1 MKVSGRQTGS
11 LLAAYRVDVLMYMY
25 IQVYKYIYIYIYENN
40 VPLRGSERER
50 QGTQCSA
57 GSCTCAR
64 VLDRVQSA
72 TGVSQLA
79 KVRRELERGLA
90 QFSRHLIEMDS
101 MSPVFIP
108 VLLLSSPPMVKEH
121 QVPLRKPCFL
131 AFGSLCQM
139 NRFNLVIGNPGIST

>member
-1 MKVSGRQTGS
+1 MRGRDRALSAAQVPVHVPGIWSS
-11 LLAAYRVDVLMYMY
+11 L
-25 IQVYKYIYIYIYENN
+25 
-40 VPLRGSERER
+40 G
-50 QGTQCSA
+50 
-57 GSCTCAR
+57 
-64 VLDRVQSA
+64 RVQSA

-108 VLLLSSPPMVKEH
+108 VLLLSSPPMLTEH

-139 NRFNLVIGNPGIST
+139 NRFNLVIGNAGIST